1 MKHII
6 PLLLTFLLL
15 TSCEKAFMSPD
26 IRATEVNTFEYLWH
40 KVDEQYSMFDVKQV
54 DWNAVYDTLRPQV
67 RNGMGRDSLFLVC
80 AQMLNTLND
89 GHINL
94 YTAYDV
100 SRADSL
106 YHQFYSQSG
115 IDINTVVLN
124 YLGINYHSTGGL
136 SHNSLCNGQVI
147 YILYGSFS
155 SNFSLGQLRQ
165 VVQSYPDARGMII
178 DIRGNGGGN
187 INNVYKL
194 LSIMPSH
201 GQELYYSQIK
211 NGPAHNDFTP
221 LVPTYAPHVPDSEAF
236 TLPVYVLTDRG
247 CYSAA
252 SIFAI
257 TTQAYPNISLLGDT
271 TGGGLGLPSGGI
283 LPNGWV
289 YRFPINR
296 AIALDGKNYENGVP
310 PDICV
315 QFDRQQAYTLGRDN
329 IIDSACSIILN
340 Q

>member
-26 IRATEVNTFEYLWH
+26 IRPTEVNTFEYLWH

-94 YTAYDV
+94 YTSYDV

-178 DIRGNGGGN
+178 DIRGNGGG
-187 INNVYKL
+187 K
-194 LSIMPSH
+194 
-201 GQELYYSQIK
+201 
-211 NGPAHNDFTP
+211 
-221 LVPTYAPHVPDSEAF
+221 
-236 TLPVYVLTDRG
+236 DRK
-247 CYSAA
+247 S
-252 SIFAI
+252 
-257 TTQAYPNISLLGDT
+257 
-271 TGGGLGLPSGGI
+271 
-283 LPNGWV
+283 V
-289 YRFPINR
+289 
-296 AIALDGKNYENGVP
+296 V
-310 PDICV
+310 
-315 QFDRQQAYTLGRDN
+315 
-329 IIDSACSIILN
+329 
-340 Q
+340 